1 MISCNYKEGSFSP
14 VAQKKGGCTKGVLR
28 GVQGTQRPRHG
39 HKHGAAHKATLG
51 RRFYNRGGRACEGSR
66 GRRGLDTDTYNKHGA
81 AHKSDAGTAL
91 LRRAIVHATTGDNYG
106 NSGGQLRRAT
116 TAGNYGGLWCMQL
129 STAKYR
135 RDGHSAM
142 DTARWTQRDGHSAMD
157 GHSRAEHSK
166 CNAVLLPLEREL
178 CSTLAPDLKAP
189 TGRRTAHPRDALSE
203 QGPGLRVGL
212 TKPSP
217 EALIPRVRPR
227 RGPMW
232 SRYATTARLV
242 APVLEYGNLGR
253 GGKLRFIKNWD
264 FKFLREKEKEAS
276 RGKLNTQS
284 MIRIMDATATA
295 AKINLPPKHA
305 RTPEGGCHNDLSLTG
320 GWTGARRAAG
330 RAG

>member
-1 MISCNYKEGSFSP
+1 M
-14 VAQKKGGCTKGVLR
+14 QLR
-28 GVQGTQRPRHG
+28 GTTTVIP
-39 HKHGAAHKATLG
+39 
-51 RRFYNRGGRACEGSR
+51 
-66 GRRGLDTDTYNKHGA
+66 
-81 AHKSDAGTAL
+81 AG
-91 LRRAIVHATTGDNYG
+91 NY
-106 NSGGQLRRAT
+106 GGQLRRAT
-116 TAGNYGGLWCMQL
+116 TAGYGACNFLPPNIG
-129 STAKYR
+129 
-135 RDGHSAM
+135 AM
-142 DTARWTQRDGHSAMD
+142 DTALWTQRDGHSAMD

-276 RGKLNTQS
+276 RGK
-284 MIRIMDATATA
+284 
-295 AKINLPPKHA
+295 AKHPKHDQDH
-305 RTPEGGCHNDLSLTG
+305 GCHG
-320 GWTGARRAAG
+320 HCC
-330 RAG
+330 